1 MRQDSSNASSNDNPV
16 ITSYFTPFPFCYL
29 ADTNNRKELKKKKKK
44 ADKANNFQ
52 IHSVQQKWTL
62 HFTEGCTTNHLTPY
76 LTQNN

>member
-44 ADKANNFQ
+44 LIKQ
-52 IHSVQQKWTL
+52 IIFKFILFSRNG
-62 HFTEGCTTNHLTPY
+62 HFISLRDVPQIT
-76 LTQNN
+76 